1 MSPILKVFRP
11 RVVCALLLCLSG
23 APPLSAQGNA
33 ATIAGTVADPSRAAI
48 PDATVTAKNLG
59 TDISQT
65 VVSDSQGRFRILQLG
80 LGNYEI
86 RASKMGFSTVVRQ
99 GVTLTVGSESV
110 IDFVLPVGQAQET
123 VTVEG
128 QVSQV
133 ETSSAAI
140 SNLVEPT
147 QMRELPLN
155 GRNFEQLLTLAP
167 GVQQLTAQASNRYGT
182 QGNYSVAGS
191 RGEGMLYLLDTT
203 NIQGFFNH
211 GTGSGA
217 TGASLGVEAISEFQT
232 LTNTYSAQFGGGGAV
247 INAVSKSGTNSFHGS
262 AYEFLRNSKL
272 DARSFFDTLRKPGA
286 TEADVPAFRRNQ
298 FGGSVGGPIKK
309 DKAFIFVNYEGI
321 RQLLGQTQPSVF
333 VPDANAHKGDLPACA
348 VTPSTCNTPA
358 GAALVH
364 VGVNPLIASTL
375 ALFPLPPAGTPST
388 NGIANIGEVASQI
401 VHENYF
407 LSRFDYNFTE
417 RDSLF
422 VRYVYDKGTI
432 FGPFAQ
438 TPVPGWPEQDYS
450 ANHYA
455 TIEEKHIISPSLI
468 NLARASFVRPQEQG
482 GVFTQTPALQFYG
495 HGPDTVDG
503 RVAVTGLSNL
513 GPGGTIPF
521 EYIPN
526 HFMEADDVLWTK
538 GAHSIRFGISVD
550 RIRYATNNPFQ
561 LAGQYSF
568 TSLTNFLQSNSS
580 AFAGPLPGQA
590 DGIRDYRE
598 LLIAPYIHDEWKISR
613 TVTLNLG
620 VRYDWAANP
629 TEARHGLTTVIN
641 PPYSGGFVP
650 VPHIFANN
658 PSTKDFA
665 GRIGIAWDPF
675 KDHKTSIRA
684 GAGNFFDVIMAREY
698 IFGFSLAPPFGL
710 GAKANPTYGPAFAG
724 GGTPNLPA
732 LSSGENYQISQ
743 TPHMYQYNL
752 TIQRD
757 IGFGS
762 ILSVGYV
769 GAAGIHLLNN
779 YEQNP
784 PTPVIDANGVY
795 HFATLSPAGKVV
807 GNPRLNPAVGPLP
820 IKSAVGHSNY
830 NSLQVG
836 LNRRFQNGLQFQVSY
851 TYSRSMDNDSSS
863 NGLESSNSSNTEMN
877 PFNLS
882 QDRAPSDFNRT
893 QSLRV
898 SSVYSLPFHGN
909 KLIDGWQ
916 FSGLLTAASGPP
928 FTIITGFDQT
938 GFLQNFAGRPN
949 LVPGCAPNAFEGLA
963 TQWFDPK
970 CFSLNAFGTFGNLG
984 RNTGFGPDLWNTDFA
999 LLKNTRVPK
1008 ISDSFNIQFRAEI
1021 FDIFNHANFGLP
1033 NTTMFTAAA
1042 NGGGNLNPNAGR
1054 ITSIATPTPARQIQ
1068 LALKFIF

>member
-1 MSPILKVFRP
+1 MSATVKLLRP
-11 RVVCALLLCLSG
+11 CAICALLLLCLWM
-23 APPLSAQGNA
+23 APRLTAQGNT
-33 ATIAGTVADPSRAAI
+33 ATISGTVADPSGAAI
-48 PDATVTAKNLG
+48 ADSTVTAKNLG
-59 TDISQT
+59 TDVIQI
-65 VVSDSQGRFRILQLG
+65 VMSDSQGRYRIPQLG

-110 IDFVLPVGQAQET
+110 IDFALPVGQAQQT

-128 QVSQV
+128 QVSAV
-133 ETSSAAI
+133 ETSSAAV

-191 RGEGMLYLLDTT
+191 RGEGMLYLLDNT

-262 AYEFLRNSKL
+262 AYEFLRNSKF

-286 TEADVPAFRRNQ
+286 SEADVPAFRRNQ

-333 VPDANAHKGDLPACA
+333 VPDANAHNGII
-348 VTPSTCNTPA
+348 N
-358 GAALVH
+358 GQNF
-364 VGVNPLIASTL
+364 GVNPLIASTL

-407 LSRFDYNFTE
+407 LSRFDYNFSE

-438 TPVPGWPEQDYS
+438 TPVPGWPESDYS
-450 ANHYA
+450 ENHYA
-455 TIEEKHIISPSLI
+455 TIEEKHIISPTII

-482 GVFTQTPALQFYG
+482 GVFTQTPALQYYG
-495 HGPDTVDG
+495 NAPGTVDG

-526 HFMEADDVLWTK
+526 HFMESDDVLWTK
-538 GAHSIRFGISVD
+538 GAHSLHFGVAVD

-568 TSLTNFLQSNSS
+568 TSLQNFLQGNSS
-580 AFAGPLPGQA
+580 AFAGPLPGQI

-598 LLIAPYIHDEWKISR
+598 LLVNPYIQDEWKISR
-613 TVTLNLG
+613 TLTLNLG

-641 PPYSGGFVP
+641 PPYSGGFVS

-684 GAGNFFDVIMAREY
+684 GAGNFFDIIMAREY

-732 LSSGENYQISQ
+732 LNSGENYQISQ

-769 GAAGIHLLNN
+769 GAAGIHLMNT

-784 PTPVIDANGVY
+784 PTPVIDASGIA
-795 HFATLSPAGKVV
+795 HFATLVGGKVV

-820 IKSAVGHSNY
+820 IKSAVGHSNF

-836 LNRRFQNGLQFQVSY
+836 LNRRFTNNLQFQVSY
-851 TYSRSMDNDSSS
+851 TYSRSMDNDSNS

-877 PFNLS
+877 PFKLS

-898 SSVYSLPFHGN
+898 SAVYSLPFHKN
-909 KLIDGWQ
+909 LLVSGWQ
-916 FSGLLTAASGPP
+916 ISGIESAASGPP
-928 FTIITGFDQT
+928 YTIITGFDQT
-938 GFLQNFAGRPN
+938 GFLQNFSGRPN
-949 LVPGCAPNAFEGLA
+949 LVPTCAPNAAEGLA
-963 TQWFDPK
+963 TQWFNPA

-999 LLKNTRVPK
+999 LLKNTRIPK
-1008 ISDSFNIQFRAEI
+1008 ISESFNVQFRAEI
-1021 FDIFNHANFGLP
+1021 FDIFNHANLGLP

-1042 NGGGNLNPNAGR
+1042 NGGGSVNPNAGR
-1054 ITSIATPTPARQIQ
+1054 ITSTVTSSRQIQ